1 MEAWRYWAGCRMTQ
15 MWRQFNAWQ
24 WMHELGPNYFRHST
38 GRNIGWWNS
47 SLFILSWWLS
57 PMVLFINI
65 CLQLYIELQN
75 WWDKLNF
82 IVFHNKNCIC
92 LGFNHYWGL
101 KSIPL
106 SSFKSLR
113 SKDVFYAPWIRL
125 GSFHF
130 FKKNDRLVLKTTK
143 KNLKTK
149 GYIFGR
155 KIRGQV
161 CLDKKQNIYDNIHN
175 LIFLKK
181 TWN

>member
-92 LGFNHYWGL
+92 LGFNHYWGP

-106 SSFKSLR
+106 SPFKSLR

-130 FKKNDRLVLKTTK
+130 FKKKRSFGFKNDEEKS
-143 KNLKTK
+143 KNE
-149 GYIFGR
+149 R
-155 KIRGQV
+155 
-161 CLDKKQNIYDNIHN
+161 IHFWSEN
-175 LIFLKK
+175 PRSGLSR
-181 TWN
+181 